1 MTRPIKSL
9 PGFQPFRLYDL
20 VRGRSPR
27 KLFLPPG
34 AAARINRIFAQCCID
49 VRLFV
54 VEPKPVESIE
64 ESDKRL
70 EEINE
75 RSD

>member
-1 MTRPIKSL
+1 MTRPLKPL

-34 AAARINRIFAQCCID
+34 AAARINRVFAQCCID

-54 VEPKPVESIE
+54 IEPKQEV
-64 ESDKRL
+64 SD
-70 EEINE
+70 EG
-75 RSD
+75 SD